1 MTRVLGGWQRGM
13 ERGNKREE
21 RKEEG
26 GEGRGG
32 QDWEPKSSLHRR
44 LLLDFHADRAQT
56 LVSYVNC

>member
-1 MTRVLGGWQRGM
+1 MIWVLGGWQRGR
-13 ERGNKREE
+13 EGGIEKEE

-44 LLLDFHADRAQT
+44 LLLDLHADRART
-56 LVSYVNC
+56 LVSYAAG